1 MKSLKGIL
9 LLISFVVASAAHA
22 KAACTIY
29 VAADPS
35 QPNNQEKVIFTGPV
49 TPSPSSNEEDKRRMS
64 YVIVKRDLSATTV
77 ITHDELDRRDQRSD
91 WKDFDGDT
99 LVSYQETVTRGVYGV
114 FATAI
119 DANLKMSE
127 MNQEAFGFAAAPFA
141 LGVPSRNFSIVCDK
155 VKTKR
160 GKK

>member
-9 LLISFVVASAAHA
+9 LLASFVMASAAHA

-77 ITHDELDRRDQRSD
+77 ITHDELDRRDQAVTGKIS
-91 WKDFDGDT
+91 
-99 LVSYQETVTRGVYGV
+99 TVTLWFLIKRPSPEV
-114 FATAI
+114 FTAYLRPQSMQI
-119 DANLKMSE
+119 SKC
-127 MNQEAFGFAAAPFA
+127 Q
-141 LGVPSRNFSIVCDK
+141 K
-155 VKTKR
+155 
-160 GKK
+160 